1 MHARCASVNMCVF
14 PKQLRD
20 FVSGT
25 WEPMAAVCSYFNVIV
40 MPCILLSSR
49 VCLISATLL
58 YSVYRRHTGVVIRES
73 VPVCVCVCVNTH
85 LCIVYNICKSW
96 PFINVY
102 VAVDFFISLV
112 AVHQQTRRVLAELG
126 FLFSDGDGFCT
137 RIRPILI
144 VHNIQ

>member
-40 MPCILLSSR
+40 MLCILLSSR
-49 VCLISATLL
+49 VYLISATLL
-58 YSVYRRHTGVVIRES
+58 YSVYRHHTGVVIRES
-73 VPVCVCVCVNTH
+73 VPVCVCEHSFMHCVQY
-85 LCIVYNICKSW
+85 LQI
-96 PFINVY
+96 
-102 VAVDFFISLV
+102 VAVYKCVRSCWFLYF
-112 AVHQQTRRVLAELG
+112 LG
-126 FLFSDGDGFCT
+126 GCSSTDSTCSDRTWLLFSDGDGFCT
-137 RIRPILI
+137 RIRPMLI